1 MARRL
6 FSDYGPDLPFVHWS
20 GYEKGK
26 LEAYIERYGDPD
38 GVGRGVLN
46 NSRDLLRILKDTV
59 VLPLPSYSLKV
70 VDEYVGYRRRLP
82 DANGVWSM
90 AKYVEA
96 TEAPDPAARAAI
108 LGEIL
113 SYNEEDLDA
122 TWAEMEWLKAQGSI
136 GSASE

>member
-1 MARRL
+1 MRGETPTGIAHQILSNSTDVLRL
-6 FSDYGPDLPFVHWS
+6 
-20 GYEKGK
+20 
-26 LEAYIERYGDPD
+26 
-38 GVGRGVLN
+38 
-46 NSRDLLRILKDTV
+46 LKDTV

-82 DANGVWSM
+82 EANGAWSM

-122 TWAEMEWLKAQGSI
+122 TWAVMEWVRGQGATRA
-136 GSASE
+136 ASG